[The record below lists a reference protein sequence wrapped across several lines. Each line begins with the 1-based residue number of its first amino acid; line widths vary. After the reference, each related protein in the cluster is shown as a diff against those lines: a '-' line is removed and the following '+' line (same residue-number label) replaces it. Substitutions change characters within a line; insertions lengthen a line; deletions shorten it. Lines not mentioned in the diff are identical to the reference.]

1 MTAARQT
8 TFTINALGDFIGT
21 EKSECFAGEE
31 ALAGSAFSTELN
43 YITKNVEPVAKIRPT
58 NVLDDDRAPVTY
70 PNGITQGL
78 NRRAFGYWLRGNLV
92 LPAASGGLVG
102 ATISQTLWDSK
113 EYLKYGVCF
122 MVGIDYYV
130 TSGGDTWFP
139 RVEKDTVTRFDW
151 ISTGNNISNGVEKV
165 GFASNGGRNFQD
177 EGVFSLFYYASV
189 TPTFP
194 FSQYVKECA
203 PYGVNNISC
212 ADLLDVNEIFDPIFE
227 PGGGASTLG
236 FSNLNDSYTATPG
249 PTEVRMTDQTT
260 GEVNTDTIRF
270 VRIEYWRLQ
279 GEDNE

>member
-1 MTAARQT
+1 MAASRG
-8 TFTINALGDFIGT
+8 TFFTKNALGDFIGT
-21 EKSECFAGEE
+21 EKDQCFAGEE
-31 ALAGSAFSTELN
+31 TFAGSAFSTELN
-43 YITKNVEPVAKIRPT
+43 YITKNVEPVPKIRPT

-70 PNGITQGL
+70 ENGTFGL
-78 NRRAFGYWLRGNLV
+78 NRRAFGYWLKGNLTD
-92 LPAASGGLVG
+92 PATSGGLVG

-122 MVGIDYYV
+122 MVCIDYY
-130 TSGGDTWFP
+130 TTGGGDTWFP
-139 RVEKDTVTRFDW
+139 IVEKDTVTRFDW

-165 GFASNGGRNFQD
+165 GFASNGGANFRGED
-177 EGVFSLFYYASV
+177 TFDLFYYASV

-203 PYGVNNISC
+203 PFGVNNISC
-212 ADLLDVNEIFDPIFE
+212 ADLLDVNEIFDPIFQ
-227 PGGGASTLG
+227 PAGGASTLG